1 MERDRSQNALT
12 SLFDWGKT
20 LRYHTTLIKPH
31 ETLPLKPRLVTNA
44 RIVTATESFIG
55 SVQFDGGKISRL
67 DTATTSLAGAE
78 DWHGDYMIA
87 GLVELHTDNL
97 EKHLEPRPGVR
108 WPAISALLTHD
119 AQIAT
124 AGITTVLDA
133 MGVGD
138 FDDRS
143 IRAGGLQAAT
153 EALRHA
159 RGNGLLR
166 AEHLLHMRCEIA
178 CDNVVE
184 VVAPFLD
191 DPTVKLVSL
200 MDHTPGQ
207 RQWMDIEKFRT
218 YTQRNQKWS
227 DDYLAQVIE
236 QRMDMQ
242 ARNSDRNRLLL
253 LDLCR
258 DRHLPMASHDD
269 SVEEHVEEAV
279 AAGFRISEFPTTDHA
294 ARAARR
300 HGLGIVMGAPNLV
313 RGGSHSGNISA
324 LDLARADLLDVLSS
338 DYVPYSLLH
347 AAFLLRDQAGWSLPK
362 AIATATL
369 NPARLI
375 GLNDRGEIAP
385 GMRADYVRVRESAG
399 VPVPMET
406 CREGRRIA

>member
-1 MERDRSQNALT
+1 MQHLITNA
-12 SLFDWGKT
+12 
-20 LRYHTTLIKPH
+20 
-31 ETLPLKPRLVTNA
+31 RLVTT
-44 RIVTATESFIG
+44 RESFIG
-55 SVQFDGGKISRL
+55 SIVIDKGRITQFDSGL
-67 DTATTSLAGAE
+67 TSVPGAE
-78 DWHGDYMIA
+78 DWDGDYLIA

-108 WPAISALLTHD
+108 WPAISALFTHD

-124 AGITTVLDA
+124 AGITTVLDS

-138 FDDRS
+138 FDEHS
-143 IRAGGLQAAT
+143 IRASGLHAAT
-153 EALRHA
+153 EALNHA
-159 RGNGLLR
+159 RSHGLLR

-191 DPTVKLVSL
+191 DPTVRLVSL

-207 RQWMDIEKFRT
+207 RQWMDVEKFRT

-227 DDYLAQVIE
+227 DDYLAQVVTE
-236 QRMDMQ
+236 RLDMQ
-242 ARNSDRNRLLL
+242 ARNADRNRLRL

-258 DRHLPMASHDD
+258 TRNLPMASHDD
-269 SVEEHVEEAV
+269 TMPEHVEEAA
-279 AAGFRISEFPTTDHA
+279 AAGFRISEFPTTESA
-294 ARAARR
+294 ARAARK

-338 DYVPYSLLH
+338 DYVPHSLLH
-347 AAFLLRDQAGWSLPK
+347 AAFLLRDQAGWSLAN

-375 GLNDRGEIAP
+375 GLDDRGEITP
-385 GMRADYVRVRESAG
+385 GKRADYVRVRESGG

-406 CREGRRIA
+406 RREGKRIA

>member
-1 MERDRSQNALT
+1 MQ
-12 SLFDWGKT
+12 
-20 LRYHTTLIKPH
+20 HLI
-31 ETLPLKPRLVTNA
+31 TNA
-44 RIVTATESFIG
+44 RIITPSESLIG
-55 SVQFDGGKISRL
+55 SIVIDKGRIARFDSGL
-67 DTATTSLAGAE
+67 TSVPGAE
-78 DWHGDYMIA
+78 DWEGDYLIA

-138 FDDRS
+138 FDERS
-143 IRAGGLQAAT
+143 IRANGLQAAT
-153 EALRHA
+153 EALNHA
-159 RGNGLLR
+159 RSHGLLR

-178 CDNVVE
+178 CDNVVD

-207 RQWMDIEKFRT
+207 RQWMDVEKFRT

-227 DDYLAQVIE
+227 DEYLAQVVME
-236 QRMDMQ
+236 RMEMQ
-242 ARNSDRNRLLL
+242 ARNSDRNRQRL

-258 DRHLPMASHDD
+258 DRGVPMASHDD
-269 SVEEHVEEAV
+269 TVPEHVEEAV
-279 AAGFRISEFPTTDHA
+279 AAGFRISEFPTTESA

-300 HGLGIVMGAPNLV
+300 HGLGIVMGAPNVV
-313 RGGSHSGNISA
+313 RGESHSGNISA

-338 DYVPYSLLH
+338 DYVPHSLLH
-347 AAFLLRDQAGWSLPK
+347 AAFLLRDRAGWSLAR

-369 NPARLI
+369 NPARLV
-375 GLNDRGEIAP
+375 GLDDRGEIAP
-385 GMRADYVRVRESAG
+385 GKRADYVRVRESRG

-406 CREGRRIA
+406 RREGKRIA

>member
-1 MERDRSQNALT
+1 MQ
-12 SLFDWGKT
+12 
-20 LRYHTTLIKPH
+20 HLI
-31 ETLPLKPRLVTNA
+31 TNA
-44 RIVTATESFIG
+44 RIITPSESLIG
-55 SVQFDGGKISRL
+55 SIVIDKGRIARFDSGL
-67 DTATTSLAGAE
+67 TSVPGAE
-78 DWHGDYMIA
+78 DWEGDYLIA

-119 AQIAT
+119 AQIST
-124 AGITTVLDA
+124 AGITTVLDS

-138 FDDRS
+138 FDERS
-143 IRAGGLQAAT
+143 IRADGLHAAT
-153 EALRHA
+153 EALNQA
-159 RGNGLLR
+159 RSQGLLR

-191 DPTVKLVSL
+191 DPTVRLVSL

-207 RQWMDIEKFRT
+207 RQWMNVEKFRS

-227 DDYLAQVIE
+227 DEYLAEVVAE
-236 QRMDMQ
+236 RMDMQ
-242 ARNSDRNRLLL
+242 ARNSNRNRLRL

-258 DRHLPMASHDD
+258 DRSLPMASHDD
-269 SVEEHVEEAV
+269 TVPAHVEEAV
-279 AAGFRISEFPTTDHA
+279 AAGFRISEFPTTESA
-294 ARAARR
+294 ARTARK

-338 DYVPYSLLH
+338 DYVPLSLLH
-347 AAFLLRDQAGWSLPK
+347 AAFLLRDQAGWPLPK

-369 NPARLI
+369 NPARLV
-375 GLNDRGEIAP
+375 GLGDRGEIAP
-385 GMRADYVRVRESAG
+385 GKRADYVRVRESCG

-406 CREGRRIA
+406 RREGKRIA